1 MVNCEVILSLRYK
14 QISIIKITSLIYS
27 NKTDRL
33 SMFFCMSKALQN
45 VTLNQPLEKPQTL
58 YLKKTAL

>member
-1 MVNCEVILSLRYK
+1 MTKC
-14 QISIIKITSLIYS
+14 IYS

-33 SMFFCMSKALQN
+33 PMFFCMSKALQN